1 MDKSKLDLF
10 RKAVINMGF
19 HSTESFEHAK
29 LLLAL
34 AEKAKDK
41 KEAEALCS
49 AVIVFSVAYLAQ
61 RVDTDLIT
69 GLATQKQEEG
79 LATSADLLRRSLQNN
94 LIEKLRL
101 LPTVNRVNPL
111 YLDERLPKTRQLI
124 GLIRLR
130 NRLVH
135 QEGGHLIGTVES
147 LGCDVSMG
155 EDGHLKIVVDEKKM
169 SKLSSSAFQ
178 EATVGNAK
186 AVVGLV
192 EEMFEEIDAYT
203 NDTFEGR
210 PSFFRFGDP
219 PPRTR
224 QGQRPV
230 TNRQ

>member
-1 MDKSKLDLF
+1 MDKSKLDTF
-10 RKAVINMGF
+10 RKAVVNMGF

-41 KEAEALCS
+41 KEVEALCS
-49 AVIVFSVAYLAQ
+49 AVIVFSIAYLAQ

-79 LATSADLLRRSLQNN
+79 LATSPDLLRRSLQNN

-101 LPTVNRVNPL
+101 LPTVNWVIPL

-147 LGCDVSMG
+147 VGLNVGVN
-155 EDGHLKIVVDEKKM
+155 EKGDLEIFMDPKNF
-169 SKLSSSAFQ
+169 SKLSTPPFQ
-178 EATVGNAK
+178 EATIGNAK
-186 AVVGLV
+186 AVVKLV
-192 EEMFEEIDAYT
+192 EELFEELEAYT
-203 NDTFEGR
+203 NDTFEGS
-210 PSFFRFGDP
+210 PAFFQIGHP

-224 QGQRPV
+224 QGQRPR
-230 TNRQ
+230 TNRR